1 MKLVTYTDISSSVKS
16 KVVPLC
22 SDNMD
27 VEPETSPKYI
37 VIDNDDIGMIQS
49 TQLNGH

>member
-22 SDNMD
+22 SGNVD
-27 VEPETSPKYI
+27 VEPETSLKEL
-37 VIDNDDIGMIQS
+37 VIDNDDIGMIQW